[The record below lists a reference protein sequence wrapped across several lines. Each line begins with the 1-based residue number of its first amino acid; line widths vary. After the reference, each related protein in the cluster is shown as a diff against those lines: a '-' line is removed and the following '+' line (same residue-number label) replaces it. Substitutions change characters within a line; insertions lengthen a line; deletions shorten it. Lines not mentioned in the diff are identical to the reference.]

1 MAAGMHW
8 PGDRLEQTW
17 DSHPPPVHD
26 PAVPTRPAT
35 RAAFC
40 GYVQEAAGSQSPA
53 AQLAK
58 LADVRDPGV
67 ITAAEFDRE
76 RGSFVV
82 RTLAVTGL
90 PSAVI
95 VMGT

>member
-40 GYVQEAAGSQSPA
+40 SYVQEAAGSQSPA

-58 LADVRDPGV
+58 LADVRDRGV

-82 RTLAVTGL
+82 RTF
-90 PSAVI
+90 
-95 VMGT
+95 